1 MTVTTTTAQPAL
13 SVKKTVLVDAPQA
26 HAFAVFTERHGAWW
40 PLASHHIG
48 KVEAET
54 AILEPRAG
62 GRWFERGTDGSE
74 CDWGRVLVWEPP
86 HRLVLS
92 WEITAEWQHDPEF
105 KTEVEVRFVA
115 VGPHSTRVELEHR
128 NLDRFGDKAEGM
140 RSGLGDDKGGWGHL
154 LQIFAAAAA
163 TPV

>member
-26 HAFAVFTERHGAWW
+26 HAFAVFTERHGTWW

-48 KVEAET
+48 KAEAET

-74 CDWGRVLVWEPP
+74 CDWGHVLVWEPP

-92 WEITAEWQHDPEF
+92 WEITAEWQHDPDF
-105 KTEVEVRFVA
+105 RTEVEVRFVA
-115 VGPHSTRVELEHR
+115 VGPHTTRVELEHR
-128 NLDRFGDKAEGM
+128 NLERFGDKAESM
-140 RSGLGDDKGGWGHL
+140 KLGLGDDKGGWGHL
-154 LQIFAAAAA
+154 LQVFAAAAA
-163 TPV
+163 KPD